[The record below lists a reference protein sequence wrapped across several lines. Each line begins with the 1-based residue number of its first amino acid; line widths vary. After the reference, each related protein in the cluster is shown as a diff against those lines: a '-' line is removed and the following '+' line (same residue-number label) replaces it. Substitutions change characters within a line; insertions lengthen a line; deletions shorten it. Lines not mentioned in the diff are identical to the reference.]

1 MIIDMHGHL
10 NAPAELYAYK
20 AGLLSSRGAYTHWG
34 GLPDEKLKPTVDHH
48 VETVLDVVGTDMQF
62 LSPRPFQ
69 LMHSEKAGQAG
80 RGVLPR
86 QQRSH
91 RQER

>member
-10 NAPAELYAYK
+10 NAPSELYAYK

-34 GLPDEKLKPTVDHH
+34 GIPDEKLKPVIENHIA
-48 VETVLDVVGTDMQF
+48 TVLDEVGTDMQF

-69 LMHSEKAGQAG
+69 LRIMT
-80 RGVLPR
+80 
-86 QQRSH
+86 
-91 RQER
+91 